1 MKHIENNQM
10 PKNRKKNIRLIPR
23 RRIQYGLIIS
33 LGGFLVFLVGIKPE
47 IFLLD
52 RSPVLGFIQIAVM
65 LVGLAIIC
73 VGGYTSISGLWKGQR
88 PSIAAQLGVRIISTG
103 YIIAVFS
110 GFADIFGLGSHPYP
124 EFIPYFGEW
133 QARGVQIGEGFI
145 AVGMLMMLPY
155 ARSPLFN
162 GSHNNNP
169 KSKEALTSN

>member
-1 MKHIENNQM
+1 M
-10 PKNRKKNIRLIPR
+10 PKKNKKNIRLIPR
-23 RRIQYGLIIS
+23 RRIQYGLIIAI
-33 LGGFLVFLVGIKPE
+33 GGFLVFLVGVKPE

-52 RSPVLGFIQIAVM
+52 RSPVLGFVQVAVM

-73 VGGYTSISGLWKGQR
+73 VGGYLSISGLWKGQR

-162 GSHNNNP
+162 GTHNH
-169 KSKEALTSN
+169 TSNSTEAISSN